1 MRNVADKRHGICL
14 RYILHFRTSK
24 IVLFD
29 RILIILVTLPEVI
42 ISQKILK
49 SCSEIPFFFFFYL
62 REYRGQPEMS
72 KILSQPSENWKNKQ
86 TYLEE
91 NILSHRLRSH
101 LELG

>member
-1 MRNVADKRHGICL
+1 
-14 RYILHFRTSK
+14 
-24 IVLFD
+24 
-29 RILIILVTLPEVI
+29 
-42 ISQKILK
+42 
-49 SCSEIPFFFFFYL
+49 
-62 REYRGQPEMS
+62 MS